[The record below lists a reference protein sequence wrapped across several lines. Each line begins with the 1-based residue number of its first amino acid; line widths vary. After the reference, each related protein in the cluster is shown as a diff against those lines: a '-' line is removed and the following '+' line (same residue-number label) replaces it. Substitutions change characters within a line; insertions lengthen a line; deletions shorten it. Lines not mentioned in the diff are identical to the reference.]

1 MPLWHIYCPEGAYSP
16 EDKAAFAG
24 KITDLYAAIGL
35 PRFYVSVL
43 FHDLAAENLLIG
55 GEPRRDFVRIW
66 MDHIARRMPPER
78 RDAWL
83 DRVTKMLDP
92 FVRER
97 GYAWEIHID
106 ETPIELWSIEGM
118 KPPAPGSDW
127 EKRWA
132 QENRAV
138 PFSHT

>member
-1 MPLWHIYCPEGAYSP
+1 MFFMHARGPARGLT
-16 EDKAAFAG
+16 DAAGCRALQSGFHSQ
-24 KITDLYAAIGL
+24 AASGHTTQ
-35 PRFYVSVL
+35 YGDNETKDASV
-43 FHDLAAENLLIG
+43 
-55 GEPRRDFVRIW
+55 
-66 MDHIARRMPPER
+66 
-78 RDAWL
+78 
-83 DRVTKMLDP
+83 DP